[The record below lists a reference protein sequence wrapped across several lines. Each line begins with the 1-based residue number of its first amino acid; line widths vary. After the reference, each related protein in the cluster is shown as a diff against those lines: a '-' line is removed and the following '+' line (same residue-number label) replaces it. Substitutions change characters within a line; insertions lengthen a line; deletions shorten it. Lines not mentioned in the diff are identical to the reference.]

1 MYMNMNMKLLGE
13 LICEMQ
19 ITYPYDTPKNVPLYS
34 TQRYVLSR

>member
-19 ITYPYDTPKNVPLYS
+19 ITYPYDTPKKC
-34 TQRYVLSR
+34 TII